1 MKSTAK
7 YGLENL
13 NKTHE
18 AFSLG
23 FATTQKLRSTIK
35 TPDAI
40 AVYRYTSC
48 INGSPLS

>member
-13 NKTHE
+13 NKTQD
-18 AFSLG
+18 AFSVG

-35 TPDAI
+35 TPDTT
-40 AVYRYTSC
+40 AVYR
-48 INGSPLS
+48 

>member
-18 AFSLG
+18 AFSVG
-23 FATTQKLRSTIK
+23 FTTTQKLRMIIR

-40 AVYRYTSC
+40 AVYK
-48 INGSPLS
+48 

>member
-23 FATTQKLRSTIK
+23 LATTQKLRITIK

-40 AVYRYTSC
+40 AVY
-48 INGSPLS
+48 N

>member
-23 FATTQKLRSTIK
+23 IATTQKLRTTIK

-40 AVYRYTSC
+40 AVYS
-48 INGSPLS
+48 